1 MSKKDTPQ
9 KRQLVVLSLVNM
21 RTILQ
26 DSKAGFENSI
36 NSDNLSLQ
44 GSKVLSVLQLKIHA
58 QHNFDVLK
66 KILIFS
72 DYHANVLPKIAG
84 SLSLYII
91 IIIIIVHTW
100 SLEAL
105 ELFKDY
111 A

>member
-44 GSKVLSVLQLKIHA
+44 GSKVLSVLQLKFMRNITLT
-58 QHNFDVLK
+58 NLK
-66 KILIFS
+66 RF
-72 DYHANVLPKIAG
+72 
-84 SLSLYII
+84 LYSQTTT
-91 IIIIIVHTW
+91 HT
-100 SLEAL
+100 LYRKFQAL
-105 ELFKDY
+105 
-111 A
+111 